1 MTVDSFLLQA
11 TGLTC
16 AIAGRRLW
24 ENVSLDLRP
33 GEVLGL
39 VSPSGTGKTL
49 LLRQLGLLDSVQ
61 SGRIKFRNR
70 TPAQWTFPVYRTKVI
85 YLSQRPTIFPGTGLA
100 NLQHP
105 FSLAVHHQRTF
116 DLGQIQVWLAQLGRT
131 LDFLERPGT
140 ELSGGEAQI
149 LALLRALQL
158 DPHILL
164 LDEPTASLDAATTL
178 ALERLLLQWLQQ
190 PDKACILTSHDL
202 SQIQR
207 LSQSQLNLQP
217 FQP

>member
-1 MTVDSFLLQA
+1 MAVDSPLLRA
-11 TGLTC
+11 VGLSC
-16 AIAGRRLW
+16 AIADRQLW
-24 ENVSLDLRP
+24 QNVSFELRP
-33 GEVLGL
+33 GELLGL

-61 SGRIKFRNR
+61 SGHIKLLNR
-70 TPAQWTFPVYRTKVI
+70 TPAQWTFPVYRSQVI
-85 YLSQRPTIFPGTGLA
+85 YLAQRPTLFPGSGWD
-100 NLQHP
+100 NLRHP
-105 FSLAVHHQRTF
+105 LSLAVHHQRTF
-116 DLGQIQVWLAQLGRT
+116 DLEQIEAWLRQLGRT

-164 LDEPTASLDAATTL
+164 LDEPTASIDTATTL
-178 ALERLLLQWLQQ
+178 DIERLLGQWLQN

-207 LSQSQLNLQP
+207 LSQTQLDLKI